1 MQKKSVFVLI
11 FFVATLGVI
20 AGLHIDEVISGDT
33 TRDQLRKFNDVLT
46 YTQKYYVE
54 DVDTPKLVESA
65 ILGMLNSLDPHSI
78 YISPDQLQRVQESF
92 EGSFEGIGVEFDVV
106 NDTLVVVAPI
116 VGGPSQ
122 QLGIL
127 AGDRIIKIDNISS
140 VGIKRDDV
148 PKKLRG
154 PKGTKVTISI
164 VRDGIKEPMDY
175 EITRDKI
182 SIYTVIASVMLD
194 KETGY
199 VRITQFSKP
208 THNELVQALRK
219 LKAQGMKK
227 LILDLRDNPGGY
239 LEQAFE
245 ITDEFLS
252 GGKKIVYTKSRR
264 KDLESE
270 YYSSEGG
277 EFEDLPL
284 IVLISN
290 GSASASEIVAGA
302 IQDWDRGLIVGETSF
317 GKGLVQQQFPLP
329 DNSAFRITTARYYT
343 PSGRLIQRSYQNK
356 TREQYQLEAAQREE
370 REGENIEH
378 KEEKDSTRPVF
389 KTAAGRIV
397 YGGGGITPDY
407 ILKPGTWTLTTG
419 HIFRRNL
426 FAQYIIKYFGSHG
439 STLRKDYETKGVE
452 EFARRFEVD
461 PDMFKE
467 FLVYVKANGVEAK
480 EEDVKK
486 DELQLK
492 QLLKTN
498 IAKSLWGYDAAYF
511 IGVESDIQVKK
522 ARSLFPEASKITGL
536 K

>member
-20 AGLHIDEVISGDT
+20 AGLHIDEVVSGDT

-46 YTQKYYVE
+46 YIQKYYVE
-54 DVDTPKLVESA
+54 DVDTQKLVESA

-92 EGSFEGIGVEFDVV
+92 EGSFEGIGIEFDVV

-127 AGDRIIKIDNISS
+127 AGDRIIKIDNVNSI
-140 VGIKRDDV
+140 GIKREDV

-154 PKGTKVTISI
+154 PKGTKVTITI
-164 VRDGIKEPMDY
+164 VRDGIREPMDY

-199 VRITQFSKP
+199 VRVTQFSKP
-208 THNELVQALRK
+208 THNELIQALRK
-219 LKAQGMKK
+219 LKAQGMNK

-245 ITDEFLS
+245 IADEFLS

-270 YYSSEGG
+270 YYSSGGG

-284 IVLISN
+284 IILISN

-317 GKGLVQQQFPLP
+317 GKGLVQQQFPLS

-343 PSGRLIQRSYQNK
+343 PSGRLIQRSYENK

-370 REGENIEH
+370 REGENLEH
-378 KEEKDSTRPVF
+378 KEEKDSTKPIF

-426 FAQYIIKYFGSHG
+426 FAQYITKYFGSHG
-439 STLRKDYETKGVE
+439 STLRKAYESKGVE

-461 PDMFKE
+461 PDMLNE
-467 FLVYVKANGVEAK
+467 FLSYVKANGVEVK
-480 EEDVKK
+480 DDDIKK

-498 IAKSLWGYDAAYF
+498 VAKSLWGYDEAYF

-522 ARSLFPEASKITGL
+522 ARSLFPEASKIAGL